1 MANKM
6 DNGSKPSQVVMPK
19 VGVKGHGHGAGRF
32 APVQKPKD
40 FTGTLKRIWGFFG
53 SEKKNLWIIFVF
65 VVISSV
71 ISLFVPYWI
80 GKTVDTIDTEPMD
93 LTLLH
98 IMILILAVVYVT
110 DAVSNLFQGW
120 LMAKVSQRVVQG
132 LRSTLFHKLL
142 KLPISYFDSHAHG
155 DMMSRVTN
163 DIDNV
168 SSSISQSTTQLM
180 GGVIT
185 ITGSFIMMLTLSPLL
200 TLAACITL
208 PFMYL
213 LTKMIAKRTRVLF
226 REQQKYLG
234 RLNGHIE
241 ETITGTL
248 IIKAFNRENQVVDS
262 FETIN
267 ANLYESGRKAQIWS
281 GYLMPLMNVINNLGI
296 AAIAIVG
303 GTLAVNEAVSVG
315 IIASF
320 VSYSRQFTRPLND
333 LANIFNVF
341 QSAVAGA
348 ERVFQVID
356 ETEETKDREN
366 AAPLLQAKGNV
377 TFKDVS
383 FGYDSNHPILK
394 NISFEA
400 KAGSHIAIIGKT
412 GAGKTTITNLLT
424 RFYEVSDGS
433 ILIDGIDIRDY
444 TRESLRDTFGIVL
457 QDTYLFNGTIK
468 ENIKYGRLD
477 ATDEEMISAA
487 KTANAHYFIT
497 RLPNG
502 YDTVLSE
509 NGANLSQGNRQ
520 LLAIA
525 RAILKEPAILILD
538 EATSSVDTRT
548 ELAIQNA
555 MRKVMNGRTSF
566 VIAHRLST
574 IREADTIMVI
584 DDGQIIESGTHEE
597 LLQNNGRYAEMYE
610 SQYKN
615 IQTS

>member
-1 MANKM
+1 MENG
-6 DNGSKPSQVVMPK
+6 NGSSQAAMPK
-19 VGVKGHGHGAGRF
+19 NGGRGHGHGVGRF

-40 FTGTLKRIWGFFG
+40 FSGTLRRIWGFFG
-53 SEKKNLWIIFVF
+53 SEKRSLWTIFIF

-80 GKTVDTIDTEPMD
+80 GRTVDTIAAEPIN
-93 LTLLH
+93 LNLLH
-98 IMILILAVVYVT
+98 MMVLILAIVYIT
-110 DAVSNLFQGW
+110 DGVSNLFQGW
-120 LMAKVSQRVVQG
+120 MMAKVSQRVVQK
-132 LRSTLFHKLL
+132 LRNSLFHKLL

-185 ITGSFIMMLTLSPLL
+185 ITGSFIMMLTLSPIM
-200 TLAACITL
+200 TVAACITL

-213 LTKMIAKRTRVLF
+213 LTKTIAKRTRVLF
-226 REQQKYLG
+226 REQQKHLG

-241 ETITGTL
+241 ETITGAL
-248 IIKAFNRENQVVDS
+248 IIKAFNRENQVVS
-262 FETIN
+262 NFESIN
-267 ANLYESGRKAQIWS
+267 ENLYESGRKAQIWS
-281 GYLMPLMNVINNLGI
+281 GFLMPLMNVINNLGI

-303 GTLAVNEAVSVG
+303 GVLAVNDAVTIGV
-315 IIASF
+315 IASF

-356 ETEETKDREN
+356 EHEETKDIED
-366 AAPLLQAKGNV
+366 AVPLCHPSGRV
-377 TFKDVS
+377 TFKNVS
-383 FGYDSNHPILK
+383 FGYKENHPILK
-394 NISFEA
+394 NINFEA
-400 KAGSHIAIIGKT
+400 EPGSNLALVGPT

-424 RFYEVSDGS
+424 RFYEVSKGS
-433 ILIDGIDIRDY
+433 ILIDGIDIRHY

-457 QDTYLFNGTIK
+457 QDTYLFTGTIK

-477 ATDEEMISAA
+477 ATDEEVVAAA

-502 YDTVLSE
+502 YDTMLSE

-525 RAILKEPAILILD
+525 RAILKDPAILILD

-555 MRKVMNGRTSF
+555 MRKVMRGRTSF

-584 DDGQIIESGTHEE
+584 DDGQIKESGTHEE
-597 LLQNNGRYAEMYE
+597 LLRQKGQYSEMYE